1 MKTSSEVP
9 THTPQASTPEK
20 QPVQSVPKEA
30 QLSTPQPAPQPTV
43 PTGIP
48 ATGGMS
54 INGPF
59 PQELNGW
66 NWGAFLLNWM
76 WAIGNSVWIGLLMFV
91 PFVNIIMPFYLGAK
105 GNELAWEHRKFASVE
120 QYKDVQNAWKSCGF
134 ILIILQIALVA
145 TFILMIMKYMNDVPV
160 DESDYEVWGGED
172 MMPYPSTDQ
181 PPTDTTPAPPAFT
194 F

>member
-1 MKTSSEVP
+1 
-9 THTPQASTPEK
+9 
-20 QPVQSVPKEA
+20 
-30 QLSTPQPAPQPTV
+30 
-43 PTGIP
+43 
-48 ATGGMS
+48 
-54 INGPF
+54 
-59 PQELNGW
+59 
-66 NWGAFLLNWM
+66 
-76 WAIGNSVWIGLLMFV
+76 
-91 PFVNIIMPFYLGAK
+91 MPFYLGAK

-120 QYKDVQNAWKSCGF
+120 QYKDVQNAWKSWGF

-145 TFILMIMKYMNDVPV
+145 TFILMIMKYMNDIPV